1 MVQVKICGITSA
13 QDGLAAASLGA
24 DMIGLVFAP
33 SPRRVSPDRARQIVL
48 ALPPRIKCVGVF
60 VDAPVA
66 QVRELRDYC
75 GLDLVQLH
83 GAESEAEAASLGRGV
98 IKALRVSTENGFDAR
113 AYVGATLLLDTHVPG
128 SLGGTGQ
135 TFDWSLAVEA
145 ARRRS
150 IILAGGLN
158 PDNVASAIETVNPH
172 AVDVSSG
179 VESEPGRKD
188 HDRIASF
195 IRRAKAVAVSAR

>member
-1 MVQVKICGITSA
+1 MVLVKICGITNRE
-13 QDGLAAASLGA
+13 DGLAAVRLGA
-24 DMIGLVFAP
+24 DLVGLVLAP
-33 SPRRVSPDRARQIVL
+33 SPRRVTPEQARKIVL

-60 VDAPVA
+60 VDAPPA

-83 GAESEAEAASLGRGV
+83 GAESEQEAAFLGPGV
-98 IKALRVSTENGFDAR
+98 IKALRVGPDNEFDAR
-113 AYVGATLLLDTHVPG
+113 AYPGARLLLDTHVPG
-128 SLGGTGQ
+128 QPGGTGK
-135 TFDWSLAVEA
+135 TFDWGLAVAA
-145 ARRRS
+145 ARQRP
-150 IILAGGLN
+150 IILAGGLS
-158 PDNVASAIETVNPH
+158 PDNVAQAIKTVNPH

-195 IRRAKAVAVSAR
+195 IRRAKAVAVPAR